1 MNVGEGP
8 GVGAETT
15 QEKHTLS
22 RIQVLLRIEI
32 MHTFAPL
39 ISSSHRSRERCVEAS
54 ESVEGDVCVRVSVGS
69 AGRDKDMKRQ
79 NLGRN

>member
-22 RIQVLLRIEI
+22 RIRTN
-32 MHTFAPL
+32 TFKN
-39 ISSSHRSRERCVEAS
+39 SSHAYIRALDQQQPPEQREVCGSERER
-54 ESVEGDVCVRVSVGS
+54 
-69 AGRDKDMKRQ
+69 GR
-79 NLGRN
+79 